1 VLHAEHYKL
10 LARIRDATRRLH
22 RDRLWVAE
30 VPGADPALLRDLQR
44 AGWLLLYDGGRAMQ
58 FHDRRHAPI
67 GDGGWVV
74 YSYRD
79 KSGLPV
85 YIGKSSAARLAERH
99 NEHIASAQ
107 GKRPG
112 QHEPFHKLLKGWL
125 AQGYEPQPVV
135 EERCASEAEA
145 LERESAWI
153 AWLRE
158 QGWNL
163 QNVLS

>member
-1 VLHAEHYKL
+1 MLTAVHYKL
-10 LARIRDATRRLH
+10 IAQIRAEVQRRGC
-22 RDRLWVAE
+22 DRLWVAE
-30 VPGADPALLRDLQR
+30 VPGADLALLRDLQR
-44 AGWLLLYDGGRAMQ
+44 AGWLLLYDGGRALQ

-67 GDGGWVV
+67 GTGGWVV

-79 KSGLPV
+79 RAGLPV
-85 YIGKSSAARLAERH
+85 YVGKSSAARLAERH

-135 EERCASEAEA
+135 EERCATEEDA